1 MTISS
6 TYSPDSYAGNGS
18 TDTFAITFEFLS
30 VSTNVKVSIKV
41 DSTGVIT
48 EKTASTH
55 YNISGSNVVFT
66 AGNIPASGE
75 TIIIE
80 LNPDFK
86 QETDY
91 KENNALAAETLES
104 DLDERTLESQ
114 LNKDNADRS
123 LKLDASVSG
132 VTNTIVVDSTIA
144 NNASKFIRF
153 NENGDGFEVIALSS
167 TAGLADIV
175 DDVTPQLGGNLD
187 LNSKNI
193 TGTGNISNTGTITAS
208 GAVTGGSISTTG
220 NITVG
225 GTVDGRDVATDGTK
239 LDGIEASADV
249 TDETNVKSAL
259 DGATITS
266 ATVASTDKVLIQ
278 DVDDTDNLKTVT
290 AQSIADLASSSSAA
304 TQAQQE
310 AGTDTTVF
318 TSPGRQQYHP
328 SAAKAWVQF
337 DGTAGTISPAGSY
350 NVTSLTDNSTGNYTI
365 TWDVDF
371 SGTGYSAV
379 SSQGGG
385 ARYVDV
391 QSYAVGTVLVRVFN
405 SSVAAEDA
413 DNVAVAAYGDQ

>member
-86 QETDY
+86 QQTDY
-91 KENNALAAETLES
+91 KENNALAAETLET

-114 LNKDNADRS
+114 INKDNADRS

-193 TGTGNISNTGTITAS
+193 SGTGNISNTGTITAS
-208 GAVTGGSISTTG
+208 GAVTGGSLSTTG

-239 LDGIEASADV
+239 LDGIEALADV
-249 TDETNVKSAL
+249 TDEANVKSAL
-259 DGATITS
+259 DGATITA

-290 AQSIADLASSSSAA
+290 AQSIADLASAASAA
-304 TQAQQE
+304 TQAEQE
-310 AGTDTTVF
+310 TATSTTVF
-318 TSPGRQQYHP
+318 VSPGRQQYHP

-350 NVTSLTDNSTGNYTI
+350 NVTSLTDNSTGNYTV
-365 TWDVDF
+365 TWDTDF
-371 SGTGYSAV
+371 SGTGYSTAG
-379 SSQGGG
+379 SQGGG
-385 ARYVDV
+385 ARTMDI
-391 QSYAVGTVLVRVFN
+391 QSYAIGTILIRLFTLAGAAQDGENV
-405 SSVAAEDA
+405 SV
-413 DNVAVAAYGDQ
+413 VAYGDQ